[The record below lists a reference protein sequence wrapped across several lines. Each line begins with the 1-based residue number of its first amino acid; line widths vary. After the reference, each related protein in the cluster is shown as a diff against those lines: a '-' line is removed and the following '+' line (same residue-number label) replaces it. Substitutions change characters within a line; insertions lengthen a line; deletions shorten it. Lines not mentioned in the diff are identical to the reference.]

1 MKKLAMVRWLR
12 WRVSQSA
19 VRHHLVTVICLMAC
33 VLMMYR
39 ATVLRTEIESL
50 EASVTDTAAMQEDTA
65 SARHLPQDETDQ
77 LMAFFPAGDVTEP
90 FLKKTYASS
99 TKAGVNITNVSIEPG
114 TTELPGLRKNLIRM
128 TLASDNDSYRPL
140 IHDLLKT
147 TPYLSLLRMSISRND
162 QGTFMADLTWG
173 VYSR

>member
-1 MKKLAMVRWLR
+1 MKKPALLHWLR
-12 WRVSQSA
+12 WRVSQSP

-39 ATVLRTEIESL
+39 ATVLRTEIEFL
-50 EASVTDTAAMQEDTA
+50 ETSVTDTASMQEDAA
-65 SARHLPQDETDQ
+65 SARHLPQGETDQ